1 MCMLCLDNIDS
12 GIRDFQKQEDV
23 YKRVVDN
30 LMLSEYI
37 SKAELV
43 NVSSKMIIDTKYL
56 PENEKNFDDVDVV
69 LWITLIRESETCE
82 SEGIFKSEWLTNWC

>member
-1 MCMLCLDNIDS
+1 
-12 GIRDFQKQEDV
+12 
-23 YKRVVDN
+23 
-30 LMLSEYI
+30 MLSEYI

-56 PENEKNFDDVDVV
+56 PENKKNFDDVDVV

>member
-1 MCMLCLDNIDS
+1 
-12 GIRDFQKQEDV
+12 
-23 YKRVVDN
+23 
-30 LMLSEYI
+30 MLSEYI

-82 SEGIFKSEWLTNWC
+82 SEGIFTSEWLTNWC

>member
-1 MCMLCLDNIDS
+1 
-12 GIRDFQKQEDV
+12 
-23 YKRVVDN
+23 
-30 LMLSEYI
+30 MLSEYI